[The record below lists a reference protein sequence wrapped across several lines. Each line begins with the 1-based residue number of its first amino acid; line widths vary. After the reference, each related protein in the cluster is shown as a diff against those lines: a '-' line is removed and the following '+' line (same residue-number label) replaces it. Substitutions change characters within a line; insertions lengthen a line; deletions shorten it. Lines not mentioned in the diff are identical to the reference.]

1 MDLLLRFAIALL
13 ALGSAAAT
21 FLSVAV
27 CSFYVKR
34 PPQGERAMGLII
46 PVVLL
51 GGAGVALVVATWCT
65 FGRGSLEALAPHT
78 GLRALFATAIGI
90 GLGGGAFAAFVAWAE
105 RRQSQEHAT
114 LLLFPGLLA
123 PIAGAG
129 LLVALSLEPNPRPE
143 WADAASLALAAVAL
157 PGLLLSL
164 GLYWVFA
171 RSRHRHRVAANERAR
186 EERAA
191 RAAERA
197 KSPAEKTRDY
207 LALGASTPVW
217 HLCMALFHERDAT
230 SRKMLVENLATR
242 PDLRAGLEETLSSKY
257 ASLRGGALD
266 FLREHEGEVPPVHA
280 AVLRSL
286 ELLAED
292 IVRSKGERSR
302 TLDAFYEE
310 EIARTRE
317 AAARFPGLD
326 GGMEWKKLRE
336 ALQVIVEAEHRER
349 ALRALP
355 VGT

>member
-13 ALGSAAAT
+13 ALGSAPAI
-21 FLSVAV
+21 FLAVAV
-27 CSFYVKR
+27 CSFYAKR

-46 PVVLL
+46 PIFLL
-51 GGAGVALVVATWCT
+51 GGAGLALLVATWCT
-65 FGRGSLEALAPHT
+65 CGRGSLEALAPD
-78 GLRALFATAIGI
+78 GALRALFATAIGV
-90 GLGGGAFAAFVAWAE
+90 GLGGGGFAAFIAWAE
-105 RRQSQEHAT
+105 RSKSQEYAK

-129 LLVALSLEPNPRPE
+129 VLVALSLEPNPRPE
-143 WADAASLALAAVAL
+143 WADAASLALAAVSL
-157 PGLLLSL
+157 PGFLLAV
-164 GLYWVFA
+164 GLYFLFA
-171 RSRHRHRVAANERAR
+171 QARQRHRREAIARAR
-186 EERAA
+186 ENEAQ

-207 LALGASTPVW
+207 LAHGASTPVW

-242 PDLRAGLEETLSSKY
+242 ADLRACLEETLSSQY

-266 FLREHEGEVPPVHA
+266 FLREHEGEVPPIGA

-292 IVRSKGERSR
+292 VVQSKGERSR

-326 GGMEWKKLRE
+326 GGMAWKKLRE
-336 ALQVIVEAEHRER
+336 ALQVISEAEHRER
-349 ALRALP
+349 ALRAMP
-355 VGT
+355 VGS